1 MAKNQTPSGRSKVR
15 IFFVDADLAP
25 GDMQELTSAL
35 TNAIRPTH
43 MIPRVAPA
51 RLSSGAADGNGA
63 VDAAEEAEFEEV
75 LNGDDEET
83 PSTQTRG
90 PSKPRKY
97 RSPKAIFDLDVTGGD
112 KPFAEFAKE
121 KGSPKETADR
131 YLVAA
136 YWLAEHANLPTVSVD
151 HIFTCYR
158 AAGWTFDVQD
168 PGAPFRYFKKV
179 GLGDT
184 KSGKLTIGHLGRA
197 RVEKMNTAEG

>member
-25 GDMQELTSAL
+25 GDMQELTTAL

-43 MIPRVAPA
+43 MIQRVAPA
-51 RLSSGAADGNGA
+51 RLGSGAADGNGA

-75 LNGDDEET
+75 LDGGDDEAPAEA
-83 PSTQTRG
+83 RA

-97 RSPKAIFDLDVTGGD
+97 KSPKVVLELNPESGD
-112 KPFAEFAKE
+112 KPFSQFAKE
-121 KGSPKETADR
+121 KGSPKDHVPR
-131 YLVAA
+131 YLLAA
-136 YWLAEHANLPTVSVD
+136 YWLAEYANTPTVSPD
-151 HIFTCYR
+151 HIFTCYK

-168 PGAPFRYFKKV
+168 PGAAFRYFKKE

-184 KSGKLTIGHLGRA
+184 KGGKFTIGHIGRA
-197 RVEKMNTAEG
+197 RVEKMNAAEG